1 MKEKILL
8 TREDNTPEE
17 QLQILKECISE
28 CRHCNC
34 VATVRQIAEIK
45 PNEYRQMDMEQHIF
59 ETDCAVRINDG
70 LAYVQLTTG
79 ETGNLLHLRQMH
91 EAVLKR
97 GTEKFLQNQTNDY
110 FLIMD
115 LLKEDERL
123 SIFYTFSLFQPQF
136 FSLEHNTLEIA
147 LPIDRVH
154 YFKEQ
159 LTRDEIEYEAMEQAR
174 ELYEDTEDEEDTIDY
189 ESNFGYNE
197 NGAFIS
203 GESFL

>member
-8 TREDNTPEE
+8 TRDDNTPEE

-34 VATVRQIAEIK
+34 VATVRQIAQTK
-45 PNEYRQMDMEQHIF
+45 NNEYNQLDVEQHLF
-59 ETDCAVRINDG
+59 ETDCSIRLNDG

-79 ETGNLLHLRQMH
+79 ETGNLLHIRQMH
-91 EAVLKR
+91 EEVLKR
-97 GTEKFLQNQTNDY
+97 GTEKFLANQTNDY

-159 LTRDEIEYEAMEQAR
+159 LTRDEIEYEAMEQAA
-174 ELYEDTEDEEDTIDY
+174 EYGYEDDDDDNSGY
-189 ESNFGYNE
+189 ENGFGYGE
-197 NGAFIS
+197 NGAYIS

>member
-8 TREDNTPEE
+8 TRDDNTPEE
-17 QLQILKECISE
+17 QLQILKECIRE

-34 VATVRQIAEIK
+34 VATVRQIAKTSNI
-45 PNEYRQMDMEQHIF
+45 EYNQLDVEQHIF
-59 ETDCAVRINDG
+59 ETDCAIRLNDG
-70 LAYVQLTTG
+70 LAYAQLTTNQK
-79 ETGNLLHLRQMH
+79 ENLLRIRQMH
-91 EAVLKR
+91 ETVLKR
-97 GTEKFLQNQTNDY
+97 GTDKFLENQTNDY

-136 FSLEHNTLEIA
+136 FSLEHDTLEIA

-159 LTRDEIEYEAMEQAR
+159 LTRDEIEYEALEQGG
-174 ELYEDTEDEEDTIDY
+174 YGEDDDNGNGY
-189 ESNFGYNE
+189 ESGFGYGE
-197 NGAFIS
+197 NGAYIS